1 MAAQGLSVL
10 PIASSSTAT
19 NQSCRKTFE
28 QVLSFNLSNSFVGR
42 KLSIRTSNFSLIALR
57 RCLSSTVPFS
67 LPTTKTEG
75 IDPDKQPK
83 WSSRAIRVFAL
94 AEMEARKLKYPNT
107 GTETLLLGIMVE
119 GTSLAAKFLRENGIT
134 HTKVRDEAVDLLGK
148 GDMFFMSPENPPL
161 TGPAQRAIDWAVEE
175 KLKSGD
181 SGEITVAYLVLG
193 IWATKESAGH
203 IILANLGFDDDKAK
217 ELAKNMDKDVILS
230 YK

>member
-42 KLSIRTSNFSLIALR
+42 KLSIRTSNFIYY
-57 RCLSSTVPFS
+57 VKI
-67 LPTTKTEG
+67 KTEG

-181 SGEITVAYLVLG
+181 GGEITVAYLVLG

-217 ELAKNMDKDVILS
+217 ELAKNMDKDIILS